1 MITLETLTHVYPARR
16 HQAART
22 AIHDLSLTIPDGTFC
37 ILSGPNGSGKSTL
50 FRILCGLMLPTAG
63 RVQIGGHDALQHPDA
78 VRRMTG
84 VVFQSPAVD
93 KHLSVIENLRL
104 HGALY
109 GLKGAAFEHRLTAA
123 IGWSDIASRLND
135 RVDSLSGGLARQVEL
150 AKVLLTEPRLLLLD
164 EPTTGLDPA
173 SRRSFLVALRHL
185 QRDRG
190 MTVLMTSHVF
200 SEAEDADSVAIM
212 RDGHLLVHDSPR
224 ALKALVGREMVVVET
239 ATPTRLAAAL
249 LAELGLPALVH
260 GDEVRIDAIPASGP
274 DSGPNSGAVAL
285 IDTILQRWQPEITS
299 IAVKQ
304 PSLED
309 VFIHVTGK
317 TAVAEDSRR

>member
-1 MITLETLTHVYPARR
+1 
-16 HQAART
+16 
-22 AIHDLSLTIPDGTFC
+22 
-37 ILSGPNGSGKSTL
+37 
-50 FRILCGLMLPTAG
+50 
-63 RVQIGGHDALQHPDA
+63 
-78 VRRMTG
+78 

-104 HGALY
+104 HAALH
-109 GLKGAAFEHRLTAA
+109 GLKGAVFEHRLTAA

-173 SRRSFLVALRHL
+173 SRRSFLVALRRL

-200 SEAEDADSVAIM
+200 SEAEEADSVAIM

-224 ALKALVGREMVVVET
+224 ALKGLVGTEMVVVET

-260 GDEVRIDAIPASGP
+260 GNEVRIDAIPT
-274 DSGPNSGAVAL
+274 SGAVAL
-285 IDTILQRWQPEITS
+285 IDTILHRWRPEITS

-309 VFIHVTGK
+309 VFIQVTGK